1 MNLCVIS
8 VIASLSKS
16 LGRYLDDSLAIQP
29 RLLEAH
35 YHQAQ
40 AAASRGRLRYEVSV
54 EATETCPDDH
64 TEVRSVQETQTL
76 LPNVRPHLTP
86 GPQSRVGGVKPGA
99 MDLVNSL
106 LWTPGLLEEAI
117 IVETDH
123 SVNEALLV
131 ETREGEVAKP
141 WYRLSPHL
149 FGIICPEYLLG
160 QVVLQHTGGLPNA
173 GVDGGHCGKS
183 SAATTRLLVLD

>member
-1 MNLCVIS
+1 MIS

-35 YHQAQ
+35 YNQA
-40 AAASRGRLRYEVSV
+40 RPRLQPLEAVS
-54 EATETCPDDH
+54 AM
-64 TEVRSVQETQTL
+64 RSVSRPLRLVPMTTQRSAL
-76 LPNVRPHLTP
+76 SWL
-86 GPQSRVGGVKPGA
+86 SFGVLIITS
-99 MDLVNSL
+99 LVE
-106 LWTPGLLEEAI
+106 P
-117 IVETDH
+117 DH